1 MQIKEEEEEE
11 AFRKKR
17 WLSCH
22 LQRSAM
28 HLLLYFS
35 QVVSV
40 DCISVCI
47 DGSHL
52 VVVCICL
59 GGLLIPFE
67 FLKSLFCKSIC
78 VLGLAPDY
86 RISRDYRVCLMSSP
100 SFLSDLRTEK
110 CAH

>member
-1 MQIKEEEEEE
+1 
-11 AFRKKR
+11 
-17 WLSCH
+17 
-22 LQRSAM
+22 M
-28 HLLLYFS
+28 HLLLYFF

-40 DCISVCI
+40 DYICVCI

-52 VVVCICL
+52 VVMCICL

-100 SFLSDLRTEK
+100 SFLSDLPSEK

>member
-1 MQIKEEEEEE
+1 MHIKKKKDEEEE

-17 WLSCH
+17 WLYCH
-22 LQRSAM
+22 LRRSAM
-28 HLLLYFS
+28 HLLLYFF

-40 DCISVCI
+40 DYICICT

-52 VVVCICL
+52 VVMCICL

-100 SFLSDLRTEK
+100 SFLSDL
-110 CAH
+110 